1 MSRPRMRR
9 HLCFEPSVHYFKPQ
23 GVPMRMLKEV
33 VIFPDELEALKL
45 HDIDGLEQIKAAE
58 SMGISQSTFART
70 LDKVYKKIA
79 DGIING
85 KAIKI
90 EVES

>member
-1 MSRPRMRR
+1 
-9 HLCFEPSVHYFKPQ
+9 
-23 GVPMRMLKEV
+23 MLKEV